1 MNVLLHCFIEAP
13 THSEIVQIKIAHK
26 KKKLLRPIT
35 LQEYVQYIHIV
46 GNLLQSQVILRTMA
60 LHHNP
65 KSSVAS
71 LQGCRVL

>member
-26 KKKLLRPIT
+26 KKLLRPIT
-35 LQEYVQYIHIV
+35 LQGYVQYIHIV
-46 GNLLQSQVILRTMA
+46 RNLLQLQVILRTMA